1 MPLLKVRI
9 LIIILV
15 IVSSLTHTLAGR
27 IHFKPHYDDLD
38 EVSRATVWKNCLGS
52 GPSDLVRPNFSDE
65 EIKSLAKLKLNG
77 RQVRTPVTRIFLEFL
92 MISCR

>member
-9 LIIILV
+9 LTIILV
-15 IVSSLTHTLAGR
+15 VVSLLTHSLAGR
-27 IHFKPHYDDLD
+27 IHFKLHYDDLD

-52 GPSDLVRPNFSDE
+52 GPSDLARPNFSDE

-77 RQVRTPVTRIFLEFL
+77 RQVSTPLHASF
-92 MISCR
+92 

>member
-9 LIIILV
+9 LITILV

-27 IHFKPHYDDLD
+27 IHFKLHYDDLD

-52 GPSDLVRPNFSDE
+52 GPSDLARPNFSDE

-77 RQVRTPVTRIFLEFL
+77 RQVSTPLHASF
-92 MISCR
+92 

>member
-9 LIIILV
+9 LTIILV
-15 IVSSLTHTLAGR
+15 VVSLLTHTLAGR
-27 IHFKPHYDDLD
+27 IHFKLHYDNLD

-52 GPSDLVRPNFSDE
+52 GPSDLARPNFSDE

-77 RQVRTPVTRIFLEFL
+77 RQVSTPLHASF
-92 MISCR
+92 

>member
-9 LIIILV
+9 LTIILV
-15 IVSSLTHTLAGR
+15 VVSLLTNTLAGR
-27 IHFKPHYDDLD
+27 IHFKLHYDDLD

-52 GPSDLVRPNFSDE
+52 GPSDLARPNFSDE

-77 RQVRTPVTRIFLEFL
+77 RQVSTPLHASF
-92 MISCR
+92 

>member
-9 LIIILV
+9 LTIILV
-15 IVSSLTHTLAGR
+15 VVSLLTNTLAGR
-27 IHFKPHYDDLD
+27 IHFKLHYDDLD

-52 GPSDLVRPNFSDE
+52 GPSDLARPNFSDE

-77 RQVRTPVTRIFLEFL
+77 RQVSTPLNASF
-92 MISCR
+92 